1 MTAQLVKTC
10 DEIACRVER
19 ILEEACQPDRGY
31 KPDFGVGR
39 WTTVQALTVP
49 PLADRR
55 TVEFQAIV
63 NARLLR
69 VDVSGADSDIQQ
81 AIADGLRG
89 LAERVLALP
98 VRVRTQTGVKH
109 A

>member
-55 TVEFQAIV
+55 TVEFQAII
-63 NARLLR
+63 NGGRDHL
-69 VDVSGADSDIQQ
+69 SGYD
-81 AIADGLRG
+81 DGECEPQMRG
-89 LAERVLALP
+89 VH
-98 VRVRTQTGVKH
+98 V
-109 A
+109 